1 MGAIQ
6 KVSYEVSGQT
16 IELTPATVKQYL
28 VNGGGNVSDQE
39 VGMFI
44 KICEGQK
51 LNPFLR
57 EAYLIKYGTQPASII
72 VGKEAFTKRAENN
85 PAYKG
90 NKAGIIVINLKKEIE
105 YREGTFYLKD
115 REDLVGGW
123 ARVFFKDGKEDLF
136 NTVSLDE
143 YIGRKKDGTI
153 NTQWAT
159 KPATMIKKVALV
171 QALRDA
177 FPRNLGQMYISEEM
191 NFDDKEL
198 PTDPINPIKEQVDK
212 EHVEEPPK
220 LASKTSKHQVMQLA
234 LEKGLVNGE
243 GKNANIEK
251 LEELANS
258 KGISLRGM
266 TEDQAN
272 ELIHLLMEYSEPP
285 VVDVPEENIK
295 PVNEENKNEEIVNAT
310 NNTVVEEEPF

>member
-177 FPRNLGQMYISEEM
+177 FPSNLGQMYISEEM

-295 PVNEENKNEEIVNAT
+295 PVNEENKNEEIVNTA
-310 NNTVVEEEPF
+310 NNTVVEDEPF

>member
-177 FPRNLGQMYISEEM
+177 FPSNLGQMYISEEM
-191 NFDDKEL
+191 NFYDKEL
-198 PTDPINPIKEQVDK
+198 PTDPINPMKEQVDK

-310 NNTVVEEEPF
+310 NNTVVEDEPF